1 MTPPLSTQH
10 SPLRRTTLR
19 ATATASLAALALT
32 GCSMGSSDEEEQSPT
47 ETQTES
53 TETPSETPSETPT
66 ETETSTTSETSEE
79 SESSSAAAPASG
91 DVAEPGTEVS
101 VGDSVVTHV
110 QTSGEKSDEYFGYAT
125 LSTTVTS
132 AEQGDPALFEEAENS
147 GDFAGMTPWFVKA
160 EHEWLTY
167 EGEPNGN
174 MIPNLVAF
182 NSEGGEVSPVMNST
196 WSGGI
201 DGCDISMPDEKGVGE
216 KATNC
221 HVFAVP
227 DGQQV
232 AAVGWRGDDY
242 ADGGGSASDNPYYD
256 DPVVWTVD

>member
-66 ETETSTTSETSEE
+66 ETSTTSETSEE
-79 SESSSAAAPASG
+79 SGQSSSAAAPASG